1 MNFMK
6 SSLTLTAL
14 VGVGVGTALLAQV
27 GLSATVTRGSDVP
40 WFDRSLAGASGGI
53 TPASL
58 GPHLCDTCDASRP
71 WLAEEATALDASHQ
85 QAFGE
90 ARQIADSLEEL
101 SVPLLQLSD
110 NRVVQ
115 VDIGQIEQPPR
126 VALP

>member
-14 VGVGVGTALLAQV
+14 LGVGVGTALLAQV

-40 WFDRSLAGASGGI
+40 WFDRSLAGAAGGI
-53 TPASL
+53 TPSSL
-58 GPHLCDTCDASRP
+58 GPYLCDACDASRP
-71 WLAEEATALDASHQ
+71 WLADEAEALESGRDE
-85 QAFGE
+85 AFGE
-90 ARQIADSLEEL
+90 ARQIADSLQEV

-115 VDIGQIEQPPR
+115 IDIGQIEMPPR